1 MGIPSLTKHLFPY
14 GETVVLGDSS
24 TQEDGPPTVRSVV
37 IDGPSLVYHVNY
49 RLLASTRISNGTLDP
64 QPTCDEVSRGFAS
77 CLLQLVQR
85 GVQIQ
90 RICFDGALPVAK
102 RETRLGRIERSRQRL
117 EIARRQPLVAPSSEP
132 CQRSPMRPTQFWSSR
147 NLPSCFRNL
156 PENPFMVSAVF
167 EDLRRRWTK
176 PQLATEL
183 KQEVDAL
190 ELGPGEYPWADITV
204 MVPGE
209 ADPECARIASLTG
222 AAVLTNDSDLVVHDL
237 GPNGAVVMLN
247 SLHLLEDAA
256 GGNNSDIRGLRLLPK
271 RICERLGIPNIQRF
285 AYELEQDPQIGLS
298 DLIRRAKKSLETE
311 EKRNDYDRFLNEY
324 RTRTEEE
331 SISQDRFSH
340 LVLDPRVS
348 ELVWQYEL
356 PGIYFSDQPHI
367 YLGILHEDPSRR
379 CAWENGRI
387 FRTTAY
393 SLLNSS
399 YPTEYQHPS
408 VHEFVRRGRRIV
420 AEEVILYEPVQF
432 PTALRYIDARLG
444 LASLVLGDPSQHYFW
459 VMFALAE
466 IYQDPKTSMF
476 PEFGHLKQFL
486 ERGRMGESGDWV
498 DIHFLASIHAVFYSL
513 RILKQV
519 LSTIDEEIWKDSKHL
534 SLLDKLPP
542 AQLLLGSRLDLTKG
556 FQREFFAHQSL
567 CQLFQTYDQTYD

>member
-90 RICFDGALPVAK
+90 QICFDGALPVTK
-102 RETRLGRIERSRQRL
+102 RKTRLGRIERSRQRL
-117 EIARRQPLVAPSSEP
+117 ETSRRQPLVAPSSEQR
-132 CQRSPMRPTQFWSSR
+132 QRSPMKPAQCWSNR
-147 NLPSCFRNL
+147 NLPSCFKNL

-167 EDLRRRWTK
+167 EDLKHRWTK

-183 KQEVDAL
+183 EQEIDAL
-190 ELGPGEYPWADITV
+190 ELGAGEYPWADITV

-209 ADPECARIASLTG
+209 ADPECARIASLAG
-222 AAVLTNDSDLVVHDL
+222 AAVLTNDSDLAVHDL
-237 GPNGAVVMLN
+237 GPHGAVVMLN

-256 GGNNSDIRGLRLLPK
+256 NKNKSEIRGLRLLPEK
-271 RICERLGIPNIQRF
+271 ICQRIGIPNIQRF

-298 DLIRRAKKSLETE
+298 DLIRRAKKGLETK
-311 EKRNDYDRFLNEY
+311 EKADDYHRFLQEY

-331 SISQDRFSH
+331 LTAQDRFRN

-356 PGIYFSDQPHI
+356 PDIYFSDQPHV

-379 CAWENGRI
+379 CAWEHGRV
-387 FRTTAY
+387 FRTMAY
-393 SLLNSS
+393 SLLNLS
-399 YPTEYQHPS
+399 YPTERQSPS
-408 VHEFVRRGRRIV
+408 VYEFVRRGKRIV
-420 AEEVILYEPVQF
+420 VEEVILYQPVQS
-432 PTALRYIDARLG
+432 PDVLGLIGARLR
-444 LASLVLGDPSQHYFW
+444 LASSVFGDTSQHYFW

-466 IYQDPKTSMF
+466 IYTADPNSSMF
-476 PEFGHLKQFL
+476 PDFTALKQFL
-486 ERGRMGESGDWV
+486 ESGRMGEMGEWV

-519 LSTIDEEIWKDSKHL
+519 LSMIDEEIWKEHL

-542 AQLLLGSRLDLTKG
+542 AHLLLGSRLDLTQG
-556 FQREFFAHQSL
+556 FQREFFAHLSL
-567 CQLFQTYDQTYD
+567 CQMFQTYNAE

>member
-24 TQEDGPPTVRSVV
+24 SQEDGPPTVRSVV

-117 EIARRQPLVAPSSEP
+117 EISRRQPLVAPSSEQR
-132 CQRSPMRPTQFWSSR
+132 QRSPMRPAQFWSTR

-167 EDLRRRWTK
+167 EDLKRRWTK

-183 KQEVDAL
+183 EQEVDSL
-190 ELGPGEYPWADITV
+190 ELGAGEYPWADITV
-204 MVPGE
+204 MVAGE
-209 ADPECARIASLTG
+209 ADPECARVANLTG

-237 GPNGAVVMLN
+237 GSHGAVVMLN
-247 SLHLLEDAA
+247 SLHLIEGAVDKDK
-256 GGNNSDIRGLRLLPK
+256 SEIRGLQLFPK
-271 RICERLGIPNIQRF
+271 KICERIGIPNIQRF
-285 AYELEQDPQIGLS
+285 AYELEQDPQLGLS
-298 DLIRRAKKSLETE
+298 DLIRRAKKSFETE
-311 EKRNDYDRFLNEY
+311 GNNDYDRFLNEY

-331 SISQDRFSH
+331 LKSQDRFRN

-379 CAWENGRI
+379 CAWERGRV

-393 SLLNSS
+393 SLLNLS
-399 YPTEYQHPS
+399 YPTERQSPS
-408 VHEFVRRGRRIV
+408 VYEFVRRGRRIV
-420 AEEVILYEPVQF
+420 AGEVFLYEPLQS
-432 PTALRYIDARLG
+432 PKALKLIGARLK
-444 LASLVLGDPSQHYFW
+444 LASLVLGNPSQHYFW

-466 IYQDPKTSMF
+466 IFQEDHDSPMF
-476 PEFGHLKQFL
+476 PGFTGLKQFL
-486 ERGRMGESGDWV
+486 ESGRMGEMGDWV
-498 DIHFLASIHAVFYSL
+498 DIHFLASIHAVLYSL

-519 LSTIDEEIWKDSKHL
+519 LPMIDEKIWKEHL
-534 SLLDKLPP
+534 SLLDELPP
-542 AQLLLGSRLDLTKG
+542 AHILLGSRHDLTQG
-556 FQREFFAHQSL
+556 FQGEFFAHQSL
-567 CQLFQTYDQTYD
+567 CQLFQTYE